1 MNTTLILEIAQFVGA
16 IAALIIIHEFGHF
29 IASRLVGIE
38 VEEFGLGFPP
48 RMVTLF
54 ELGGTKYTLNWLPLG
69 GFVRPKGEND
79 PSVEGGLAAARPWKR
94 LVVLFSGPLA
104 NLLVGVLLYAMI
116 ITRIGVSIND
126 QVQILEVAPNSPAA
140 QAGLMAGDMILAV
153 NEMPV
158 NGMEDLQTSISD
170 NLGQATQLTY
180 KRNGEETTTTMV
192 PREAPPPGEGA
203 IGIIMSNPTRQ
214 VSLISAIPL
223 GVQATFNQIR
233 ALATFPL
240 QMIQGNVAPEEGRL
254 VGFKGMFDIYQEV
267 REPTPESPIPAGV
280 NVLAFFAT
288 ITISLGVLNLM
299 PIPALDG
306 GRILFVLPEIFLG
319 RRIPPQYE
327 NVINLVSFTLL
338 ILLLLY
344 INLYDFINPIELPR

>member
-1 MNTTLILEIAQFVGA
+1 MSTTLILEIAQFVGA

-48 RMVTLF
+48 RMATLF

-116 ITRIGVSIND
+116 ITRVGVSIND

-153 NEMPV
+153 NDTPV
-158 NGMEDLQTSISD
+158 NGMEDLQTSIND

-180 KRNGEETTTTMV
+180 QRNEETATVTMV
-192 PREAPPPGEGA
+192 PRADPPPGEGA

-223 GVQATFNQIR
+223 GVEATFNQIS

-240 QMIQGNVAPEEGRL
+240 QMIKGNVTPEEGRL
-254 VGFKGMFDIYQEV
+254 VGFKGMFDIYQAV
-267 REPTPESPIPAGV
+267 REPTPQSPIPAGV

-344 INLYDFINPIELPR
+344 INLYDFINPIELTR